1 MGAGVEQLTGLDAA
15 FLAMESP
22 NVYGHIGSVTV
33 LEPQEGLARLDRQR
47 LTALIACRLHLL
59 KPFRRRLV
67 PVPFGLDQ
75 PYWIEDPDF
84 DLDYHVREIAL
95 PAPGDEVQ
103 LAEQAARLHSRPLD
117 RTRPLWEVYLIHG
130 LTGGRQ
136 AMYIKI
142 HHAAIDGVSGGDV
155 YATLLDTTPTAVEL
169 DAPAGEWTAE
179 TPPHPAALLAR
190 SAGTLARQ
198 PLRAARLA
206 YGLAGSLTGLATS
219 PARPRL
225 PVIDDL
231 LRRDDVVLP
240 GPFLRAPATP
250 FNKPIS
256 AHRRWSFFTVEL
268 DQVKQVK
275 NAAGATVNDVVM
287 ALVTGGLR
295 TYLLHHDAL
304 PGEPL
309 VAAVPVSLRTD
320 GAGGTGNKVSAM
332 LAALPTHAAEPAERL
347 RLCTQAMAAAKQ
359 QHGALPASLLSD
371 VTAFAMPALAGQAAR
386 LAARVRLLER
396 INPFNLFVSNV
407 PGPNRPLYL
416 AGARVVGY
424 YPLSALT
431 DGQGL
436 NVTVCSLD
444 GGLHFGLISDRELVP
459 DLDLL
464 GRAIADELPALLA
477 ATGLNRPGAPARAG
491 SAARVTTGAR

>member
-1 MGAGVEQLTGLDAA
+1 MEQLSGLDAA

-22 NVYGHIGSVTV
+22 TVFGHVGSVSI
-33 LEPQEGLARLDRQR
+33 LEPHQGSARLDRRR
-47 LTALIACRLHLL
+47 LAALIASRLHLL
-59 KPFRRRLV
+59 KPFRQRLV
-67 PVPFGLDQ
+67 EVPFGLDQ

-95 PAPGDEVQ
+95 PAPGDEGQ
-103 LAEQAARLHSRPLD
+103 LAEQAARLHARPLD

-130 LTGGRQ
+130 LSGDRL

-142 HHAAIDGVSGGDV
+142 HHAAIDGVSGGEV
-155 YATLLDTTPTAVEL
+155 YATLLDGTPT
-169 DAPAGEWTAE
+169 DAPVDSPPVDWSPEA
-179 TPPHPAALLAR
+179 PPHPVALIGR
-190 SAGTLARQ
+190 SVVSLARQ
-198 PLRAARLA
+198 PLRATRLA

-240 GPFLRAPATP
+240 GPALRAPGTP

-256 AHRRWSFFTVEL
+256 AHRRWSFFTL
-268 DQVKQVK
+268 DLAAVKQVK
-275 NAAGATVNDVVM
+275 NSAGATVNDVVM
-287 ALVTGGLR
+287 ALVAGGLR
-295 TYLLHHDAL
+295 SYLLHHEAL
-304 PGEPL
+304 PSDPL
-309 VAAVPVSLRTD
+309 VAAVPVSLRT
-320 GAGGTGNKVSAM
+320 GGPGGTGNKVSAM
-332 LAALPTHAAEPAERL
+332 FAALPTQEPDPAERL
-347 RLCTQAMAAAKQ
+347 RLCTRAMAAAKQ

-371 VTAFAMPALAGQAAR
+371 ITAFAMPALAGQAAR

-396 INPFNLFVSNV
+396 ISPFNLFVSNV

-416 AGARVVGY
+416 AGSRVVGY
-424 YPLSALT
+424 FPLSALT

-444 GGLHFGLISDRELVP
+444 GGMHFGLIADRALVP
-459 DLDLL
+459 DLDRLS
-464 GRAIADELPALLA
+464 RAIADELPALLA
-477 ATGLNRPGAPARAG
+477 AASLAEAETAAG
-491 SAARVTTGAR
+491 GGS

>member
-1 MGAGVEQLTGLDAA
+1 MSHGGHVEQLSGLDAA
-15 FLAMESP
+15 FLAMESAT
-22 NVYGHIGSVTV
+22 VFGHIGSVTI
-33 LEPQEGLARLDRQR
+33 LEPQPGLARLDRQR
-47 LTALIACRLHLL
+47 LAALIASRLHLL

-67 PVPFGLDQ
+67 EVPLGLDQ

-95 PAPGDEVQ
+95 PAPGGDDQ
-103 LAEQAARLHSRPLD
+103 LAEQAARLHARPLD

-155 YATLLDTTPTAVEL
+155 YATLLDTTPVE
-169 DAPAGEWTAE
+169 APVDPPTVEWAAE
-179 TPPHPAALLAR
+179 TPPHPVALLGR
-190 SAGTLARQ
+190 SALTLARQ
-198 PLRAARLA
+198 PLRAARVA
-206 YGLAGSLTGLATS
+206 YGLAGSVTGLATS

-231 LRRDDVVLP
+231 LGRDDVVLP
-240 GPFLRAPATP
+240 GPALRAPATP
-250 FNKPIS
+250 FNKPVS
-256 AHRRWSFFTVEL
+256 AHRRWSFFTL
-268 DQVKQVK
+268 DLADVKQVK

-304 PGEPL
+304 PGDPL
-309 VAAVPVSLRTD
+309 VAAVPVSLRHD
-320 GAGGTGNKVSAM
+320 GPAGTGNRVSAM
-332 LAALPTHAAEPAERL
+332 LAALPTQAADPADRL
-347 RLCTQAMAAAKQ
+347 RLCTQAMAAAKK
-359 QHGALPASLLSD
+359 QHGALPATLLGD
-371 VTAFAMPALAGQAAR
+371 LTAFAMPALAGQAAR

-407 PGPNRPLYL
+407 PGPNLPLYL
-416 AGARVVGY
+416 AGARVLGY

-431 DGQGL
+431 EGQGL

-444 GGLHFGLISDRELVP
+444 GGMHFGLIADRELMP

-464 GRAIADELPALLA
+464 SRAIADELPVLRAAVAPGPA
-477 ATGLNRPGAPARAG
+477 ATAARAG
-491 SAARVTTGAR
+491 SSGKSQP